1 MDQITLQKDAGLA
14 DFQAAIRVRLGNRL
28 KKMILFGSRA
38 RGDNDPDSDYDI
50 PVVLDEVTTE
60 GQPHR

>member
-1 MDQITLQKDAGLA
+1 MKALSVKDPALA
-14 DFQAAIRVRLGNRL
+14 AFETAIRERLGKHL